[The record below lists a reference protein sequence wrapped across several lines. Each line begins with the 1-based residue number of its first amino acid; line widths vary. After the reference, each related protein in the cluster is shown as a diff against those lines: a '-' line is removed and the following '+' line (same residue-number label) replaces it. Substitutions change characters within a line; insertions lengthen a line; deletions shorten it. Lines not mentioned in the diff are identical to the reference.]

1 MFYQEGNKLF
11 RRYDGELL
19 CIEACGENALRVRAT
34 MLGRFKEDKI
44 SALLPDIKPTAA
56 AIEIMKR
63 VRNACQGR
71 DTMNSPEGGVRMNE
85 MSIMAADAANGI
97 NLRIDLPSIRIE

>member
-56 AIEIMKR
+56 AIEIKDDR
-63 VRNACQGR
+63 AFICNGKIRCEVLATGKI
-71 DTMNSPEGGVRMNE
+71 TFYEANSGKVLLKEYDKNRSV
-85 MSIMAADAANGI
+85 
-97 NLRIDLPSIRIE
+97 

>member
-1 MFYQEGNKLF
+1 MNAKSAMAPIAETVYSSDAANVSRGAYAFS
-11 RRYDGELL
+11 LL
-19 CIEACGENALRVRAT
+19 
-34 MLGRFKEDKI
+34 
-44 SALLPDIKPTAA
+44 SPAA